1 VASLRGKVVVVY
13 YWWNGQEATSDFGK
27 LKRLLEGYGAKG
39 VELVTVNLDGS
50 AAEAQRFLAS
60 NPSAGTHLYEAGGL
74 ESKLATS
81 YGVQVLPNTFLVG
94 KDGKVVSRNVQ
105 INSLEDEVKKLLK

>member
-1 VASLRGKVVVVY
+1 ETYA
-13 YWWNGQEATSDFGK
+13 
-27 LKRLLEGYGAKG
+27 AKG
-39 VELVTVNLDGS
+39 VELVTVNLDGT
-50 AAEAQRFLAS
+50 AAEAQRFLAN

-74 ESKLATS
+74 ESKLATG

-105 INSLEDEVKKLLK
+105 INNLEDEVKKLLK